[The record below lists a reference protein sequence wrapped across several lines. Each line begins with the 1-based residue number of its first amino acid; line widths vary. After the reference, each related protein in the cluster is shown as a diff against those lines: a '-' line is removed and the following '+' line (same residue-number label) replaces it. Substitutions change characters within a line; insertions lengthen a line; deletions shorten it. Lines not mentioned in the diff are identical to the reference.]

1 MPGTKALLFTTLLM
15 EPSLYEP
22 DELSQGEVCNNS
34 FVMCWVCTLTHSPE
48 LVVFLVS
55 GR

>member
-22 DELSQGEVCNNS
+22 DELSQGQVCNNS

-48 LVVFLVS
+48 LVVFLGS